1 MFEFTVESQIDCGG
15 RSLYKCPTK
24 YSMSSSATVISSEY
38 YSWDHFNKEMNKLGL
53 SWAKLSTSY
62 SLVKTLHFVILKGT
76 GLKIDIGIGVG
87 GLHCIL
93 CNVIQNLTIC
103 LFQAQSR
110 FGLVLSWVGG
120 GGWVGGVSPN

>member
-1 MFEFTVESQIDCGG
+1 M
-15 RSLYKCPTK
+15 
-24 YSMSSSATVISSEY
+24 
-38 YSWDHFNKEMNKLGL
+38 
-53 SWAKLSTSY
+53 
-62 SLVKTLHFVILKGT
+62 ILKGT

-110 FGLVLSWVGG
+110 FGLVLSR
-120 GGWVGGVSPN
+120 GWVDGSGVVLVETKANLAQFQ